1 MACFSYQPAI
11 VKANLQALHKLI
23 KRAREVPVEKMP
35 EKIEVNKSA
44 PVFQEEN
51 LEIHDWSKETS
62 KDENENHLPVT
73 TRKNSTLGHI
83 LNFSGD
89 KTGMKMQT
97 KIAVE
102 KSFRDPFNPRTIPY
116 KFYLGKTKVD
126 QILQEEE
133 SLIK

>member
-35 EKIEVNKSA
+35 EKIEVNKTA

-51 LEIHDWSKETS
+51 LEIHDWSKEGA
-62 KDENENHLPVT
+62 KDDNQNLISVT
-73 TRKNSTLGHI
+73 TRKSSSLGQI
-83 LNFSGD
+83 LNFSED
-89 KTGMKMQT
+89 KNGKKMQT
-97 KIAVE
+97 KILVE

-116 KFYLGKTKVD
+116 QLYLGKTKVD
-126 QILQEEE
+126 QILNEEE